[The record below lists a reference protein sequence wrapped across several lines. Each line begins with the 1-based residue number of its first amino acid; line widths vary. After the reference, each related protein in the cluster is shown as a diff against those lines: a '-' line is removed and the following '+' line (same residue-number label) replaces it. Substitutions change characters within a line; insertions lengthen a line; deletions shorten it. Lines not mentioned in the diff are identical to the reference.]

1 LSGGY
6 APLSAVLCTS
16 KVAAAL
22 GPGELGAAT
31 AHTYTNTPLP
41 AAVGLAALEVMKR
54 QGLVARASA
63 LGVVLHEAL
72 ASLSEEIE
80 MIGDVRGLGLLR
92 GVELVADRETLEP
105 FDPELRVTAR
115 LVEAARHRGLLV
127 YPAALGI
134 NGQSGDAI
142 VVAPPLII
150 SETEI
155 KELVARLREAL
166 LDVGR
171 VLNEE
176 SSFAASVQD
185 GNSREEE

>member
-1 LSGGY
+1 
-6 APLSAVLCTS
+6 
-16 KVAAAL
+16 
-22 GPGELGAAT
+22 
-31 AHTYTNTPLP
+31 
-41 AAVGLAALEVMKR
+41 
-54 QGLVARASA
+54 
-63 LGVVLHEAL
+63 
-72 ASLSEEIE
+72 

-92 GVELVADRETLEP
+92 GVELVADRQTLEP
-105 FDPELRVTAR
+105 FDPELRVTTR

>member
-1 LSGGY
+1 
-6 APLSAVLCTS
+6 
-16 KVAAAL
+16 
-22 GPGELGAAT
+22 
-31 AHTYTNTPLP
+31 
-41 AAVGLAALEVMKR
+41 MKR

-63 LGVVLHEAL
+63 VGVVLHEAL